1 MAGMTDKST
10 MTLAAMG
17 ARRPRRL
24 VSAALVAAGAL
35 AAGAVAGAQPFERP
49 GLDRERLDRLEAH
62 FEAQVA
68 GEARAGY
75 AILIAQRGEAVYER
89 YIGAADRAA
98 GRAVAADTPFRLAS
112 LTKPIVSLAALMLYE
127 EGAFQLSDPVAR
139 YLPVFENA
147 VVAVGEDEDGRV
159 LTEPAARPVTVLDLL
174 THQAGVGSRDRS
186 VNEAA
191 ARLYDAL
198 APAYFTEGD
207 YEDKIARLAAAPLW
221 FHPGEKWGYGI
232 YNTDVLG
239 RLVEEVSGEP
249 LDAFVQRR
257 ILDLLGMTRTGFLK
271 AGALPE
277 GLAVMYTHGEDG
289 SLLPVPNHPLDGLT
303 APHGGGGMYSTARDY
318 ARFLR
323 MIANGGV
330 ADGKTFLSP
339 AVFRQMTQNALP
351 ADHLPIE
358 LGVPLPAGGFSLGF
372 GVAAAAAP
380 KPDSP
385 FFEGDL
391 FWAGSTDTFFFISPK
406 TETFGLVMT
415 QIVPAP
421 GVTEWRTW
429 SDVTA
434 LSYAAL
440 CDRKEAAGA
449 CR

>member
-1 MAGMTDKST
+1 MAEVTDLSMKPV
-10 MTLAAMG
+10 G
-17 ARRPRRL
+17 ARGARRL
-24 VSAALVAAGAL
+24 VSAALMLVGAFAAGA
-35 AAGAVAGAQPFERP
+35 GACAQPFERP
-49 GLDRERLDRLEAH
+49 GLDRARLDRLEAH

-75 AILIAQRGEAVYER
+75 AVLLGQRGDVVYER

-98 GRAVAADTPFRLAS
+98 GRPIGADTPFRLAS
-112 LTKPIVSLAALMLYE
+112 LTKPVVSLAALMLYE

-139 YLPVFENA
+139 YLPGFKNA

-191 ARLYDAL
+191 ARVYDAL
-198 APAYFTEGD
+198 APGYFTEGD
-207 YEDKIARLAAAPLW
+207 YADKIARLAAAPLW

-239 RLVEEVSGEP
+239 RLVEAVSGEP
-249 LDAFVQRR
+249 LDAFVKRS
-257 ILDLLGMTRTGFLK
+257 ILDPLGMTRTGFLR

-277 GLAVMYTHGEDG
+277 GLAAMYTHGEDG
-289 SLLPVPNHPLDGLT
+289 ALLAAPNHPLDGLT

-318 ARFLR
+318 ARFLS

-358 LGVPLPAGGFSLGF
+358 LGVPLPAGGFSLAF
-372 GVAAAAAP
+372 GVATAAAP

-391 FWAGSTDTFFFISPK
+391 FWAGSTDTFFFVSPK

-421 GVTEWRTW
+421 GVTQWRTW
-429 SDVTA
+429 SDFTA

-440 CDRKEAAGA
+440 CDRAEAARA